1 MSQRLGP
8 GGGPGAQSVVGGT
21 RWPLPRQVTFQGPLP
36 GARLV
41 QKGVCL
47 PSWSLLFP
55 DWPHPAS
62 PASIPRPGRRLC
74 RGERDTRPPALP
86 AGWCQVFT
94 WGELSAGAWFPEL
107 AAGTG
112 HAPPRAPPR
121 WGMAVGPSPSGAA
134 SVTCGPQR
142 SIQGPHLR
150 MEGIQEA
157 AWEKEREDAFVGPG
171 SSERPELRAAARGR
185 GWRVGGTARVRPP
198 ARGDG
203 GLCSEPARAEHLSL
217 VGPQRGRCR
226 RGRGWRGPAHAGAS
240 SARVCRALQSPRR
253 VMRRGARG
261 HSSRGRSGQSKAG
274 RAQGSGGPWDRGSP
288 ARYSQDW

>member
-1 MSQRLGP
+1 M
-8 GGGPGAQSVVGGT
+8 
-21 RWPLPRQVTFQGPLP
+21 
-36 GARLV
+36 
-41 QKGVCL
+41 

-62 PASIPRPGRRLC
+62 LASIPRPGRRLC

-121 WGMAVGPSPSGAA
+121 WGMAMGPSPSGAA

-217 VGPQRGRCR
+217 VGSQRGRCR
-226 RGRGWRGPAHAGAS
+226 GGEGRRMARTGTRGRFLCSRLLGAPEPAACHAPWSPWAQQPWQVRPEQGGPGAGVRRSVGPWLA
-240 SARVCRALQSPRR
+240 RALFTRLVTALPCPVLARLPEPTLSAKGR
-253 VMRRGARG
+253 VWTVPLQPHAR
-261 HSSRGRSGQSKAG
+261 S
-274 RAQGSGGPWDRGSP
+274 
-288 ARYSQDW
+288 